1 MSKVATRFAPSPT
14 GALHI
19 GGVRTALFNW
29 LYSKNKKGTF
39 HLRIEDTDKER
50 SKDEHKIQI
59 IKSLKWIGIEYDG
72 DEYIQSTK
80 IDDHI
85 NVVNKLLK
93 NGYAYKCYCSSE
105 EIEDQKKRAR
115 QKKLPYVY
123 NRKWRNLSESNVP
136 KGIKPV
142 IRFKSKIEG
151 TSVLKDLVQGDVK
164 IENITIED
172 FIILR
177 NDGTPTYNLSATVDD
192 HQMNMTHI
200 IRGDDHKINT
210 FKQMQIYYAMGWDIP
225 DFAHIPLIHTIEGKK
240 LSKRDN
246 ASTLDDYSKIGI
258 MPDALRNYLLRLGWS
273 YKDKEI
279 FTLNESIECFNLE
292 GIGKSP
298 SKLDMS
304 RILSMNEY
312 YIKTMNENDL
322 YNHFV
327 GYCEIYKAKIINNK
341 EEKIKSSLLFLK
353 NKAKTLEDIYNNAK
367 YIIFDEVNFNQEDL
381 KLIDDK
387 AKKIIHDFSRDI
399 ENLNLL
405 NKETLEPIVNNLIKI
420 YETSFKGVGQPL
432 RVALT
437 GSRFGP
443 GIYDIMVS
451 LGNKEIKKRLGNK
464 VLS

>member
-29 LYSKNKKGTF
+29 LYSKNQKGTF
-39 HLRIEDTDKER
+39 NLRIEDTDKER

-59 IKSLKWIGIEYDG
+59 IKSLKWIGIEHDG
-72 DEYIQSTK
+72 EEYVQSTK
-80 IDDHI
+80 INDHI
-85 NVVNKLLK
+85 NVANELLK
-93 NGYAYKCYCSSE
+93 NRHAYKCFCSLE
-105 EIEDQKKRAR
+105 EIESQKKRSK
-115 QKKLPYVY
+115 QKKLPYTY
-123 NRKWRNLSESNVP
+123 NRKCRELKESDGP
-136 KGIKPV
+136 KDIKPV
-142 IRFKSKIEG
+142 IRFKSKIEN
-151 TSVLKDLVQGDVK
+151 SSILKDLVQGNVE
-164 IENITIED
+164 INNSTIED

-210 FKQMQIYYAMGWDIP
+210 FKQIQIYEAMKWNLP
-225 DFAHIPLIHTIEGKK
+225 LFAHIPLIHTIEGKK

-246 ASTLDDYSKIGI
+246 ASTLDEYSKIGI

-279 FTLNESIECFNLE
+279 FTLEESIEYFNLE

-304 RILSMNEY
+304 RILSMNEH
-312 YIKTMNENDL
+312 YIKNIDQNKL
-322 YNHFV
+322 YEHFV
-327 GYCEIYKAKIINNK
+327 QYCEQFKKKIKLNK
-341 EEKIKSSLLFLK
+341 EEKIKHSLTFLK

-367 YIIFDEVNFNQEDL
+367 YIIFDEVNFNKEDL

-387 AKKIIHDFSRDI
+387 AKKMIF
-399 ENLNLL
+399 EFANKVKELKVL
-405 NKETLEPIVNNLIKI
+405 NKETLEPIVNDLIKSH
-420 YETSFKGVGQPL
+420 ETNFKGIGQPL

-437 GSRFGP
+437 GSKFGP
-443 GIYDIMVS
+443 GVYDIIIS
-451 LGNKEIKKRLGNK
+451 LDKDDLLKRLK
-464 VLS
+464 KII